1 MTWILD
7 VANNFTIV
15 IINMFKVLQENIEKW
30 VNKYGNINQKTE
42 TIEVL
47 DLKNME

>member
-7 VANNFTIV
+7 VTLTIV
-15 IINMFKVLQENIEKW
+15 IINVFKVLQENIEKW